1 MMDSLLVPLGIAV
14 GGYLLG
20 SISSARLVARRAVP
34 GDDLQA
40 TDLPVPGSSE
50 TWTYRGV
57 SATSLLGRGRI
68 RWGLLVIVLDALKAL
83 LPTLA
88 VRLAWPDESWHLVA
102 GAAVLTGHVY
112 PVWHRFR
119 GGRGQACLL
128 GVMLVIDP
136 VAIPAV
142 LVAGAIVGLLV
153 FTSGY
158 AARNG
163 SAFFLIPWFAIR
175 QGWGPGLWFSL
186 WVCAIY
192 ALAIVPDVREE
203 IRVQRALGIFS
214 LGYRE
219 RLHKAWADF
228 TDRTAA

>member
-1 MMDSLLVPLGIAV
+1 MDSLLVPLGIAA

-20 SISSARLVARRAVP
+20 SISSARLVAHRAAP
-34 GDDLQA
+34 GDDLA
-40 TDLPVPGSSE
+40 VTNLPVPRSDE

-57 SATSLLGRGRI
+57 SATSLLGRGRV

-88 VRLAWPDESWHLVA
+88 IHLAWPDEPWHLVA

-112 PVWHRFR
+112 PVWHRFH

-128 GVMLVIDP
+128 GAMLVINP
-136 VAIPAV
+136 IVIPLA
-142 LVAGAIVGLLV
+142 LVAGAIVGLLA

-163 SAFFLIPWFAIR
+163 SAFFLIPWYAIG

-186 WVCAIY
+186 WVCGLY
-192 ALAIVPDVREE
+192 ALAILPDLREE
-203 IRVQRALGIFS
+203 VRVRRALGTFS

-219 RLHKAWADF
+219 RLRTAWADF

>member
-1 MMDSLLVPLGIAV
+1 MRSILIPLGIAV

-20 SISSARLVARRAVP
+20 SVSSARLVGRRAVP
-34 GDDLQA
+34 GDDLLA

-50 TWTYRGV
+50 IWTYRGV

-83 LPTLA
+83 IPTLA
-88 VRLAWPDESWHLVA
+88 VHLAWPDGSWHLVA

-128 GVMLVIDP
+128 GAMLVINP
-136 VAIPAV
+136 VVIPAV
-142 LVAGAIVGLLV
+142 LVAGAIVGLLF

-163 SAFFLIPWFAIR
+163 SAFFLIPWYAIG

-186 WVCAIY
+186 WVCGIY
-192 ALAIVPDVREE
+192 ILAIVPDVREE
-203 IRVQRALGIFS
+203 VRVQRALGTFS
-214 LGYRE
+214 LGYWE
-219 RLHKAWADF
+219 RLRTAWADF